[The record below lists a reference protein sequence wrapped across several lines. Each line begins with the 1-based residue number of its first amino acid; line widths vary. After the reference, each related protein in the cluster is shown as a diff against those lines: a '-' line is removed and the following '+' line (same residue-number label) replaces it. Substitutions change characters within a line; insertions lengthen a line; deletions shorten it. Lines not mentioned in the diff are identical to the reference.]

1 LGENAGEIKGGGVD
15 LGMKTALYVA
25 NVIHTD
31 LVNAHASSWSWW
43 LSVSANDFK
52 DGLIYIF
59 NKDQKGEKD
68 ANKYDADLFD
78 SKLLWALGNFSRFI
92 RPNMQRIEVNID
104 QELCKISGFR
114 DKKKVVLVLVNQ
126 GETFKAEIPEI
137 KTNKKINA
145 YTTSEMKN
153 LAYQQMNATQ
163 IQIPKQSIVTL
174 VYDIK

>member
-1 LGENAGEIKGGGVD
+1 
-15 LGMKTALYVA
+15 M
-25 NVIHTD
+25 
-31 LVNAHASSWSWW
+31 
-43 LSVSANDFK
+43 
-52 DGLIYIF
+52 IYIF